1 MNTSKKPSASVRAMP
16 TSARP
21 GWQTLT
27 PEQFSHFN
35 GQIQLYGAVRQ
46 ELELIP
52 TAERPAW
59 LQGFL
64 SMLMNQFKPE
74 ELGVLN
80 KAA

>member
-1 MNTSKKPSASVRAMP
+1 MRNKPVTTMP
-16 TSARP
+16 TKVRD
-21 GWQTLT
+21 GWQTLS

-35 GQIQLYGAVRQ
+35 GHVQCYNAVHR

-52 TAERPAW
+52 TDQRPEW

-64 SMLMNQFKPE
+64 SMLMNQFKPSD
-74 ELGVLN
+74 VM